1 MLRPADSDIR
11 PNSSLGRQ
19 CWIGL
24 YLRNGEP
31 GWASDA
37 LEVSHI
43 PQGLFETLLSLLRLL
58 WSLLCNHVSMRQ
70 FGCTAPLLY
79 RGNCQ
84 LLCAQTV
91 PINSASVES
100 CLPICPFDL
109 SSSKHKQL
117 KFLNLFY
124 IIQYLLTF
132 ASFDTH
138 CCNRRDDVLQG
149 PPRWFLRRKR
159 LFQAAISLY
168 VRSVLYHLLAR
179 ATSIKKNYRPPFNL
193 QCGINADALFCYSD
207 NHK

>member
-1 MLRPADSDIR
+1 M
-11 PNSSLGRQ
+11 
-19 CWIGL
+19 
-24 YLRNGEP
+24 
-31 GWASDA
+31 
-37 LEVSHI
+37 EVSHI

-100 CLPICPFDL
+100 CLPMCPFDM

-124 IIQYLLTF
+124 KDL
-132 ASFDTH
+132 
-138 CCNRRDDVLQG
+138 RDDFCVG
-149 PPRWFLRRKR
+149 SDCSKR
-159 LFQAAISLY
+159 PY
-168 VRSVLYHLLAR
+168 
-179 ATSIKKNYRPPFNL
+179 PFMF
-193 QCGINADALFCYSD
+193 ALFCITCLLAQLLSKKIIAPLSIFSAASTQTRFFAIRITI
-207 NHK
+207 NRGQTHPKAPERAQNEVFRLFGHT